1 MMIEMKPSGIE
12 GFFDIP
18 GNWEITKM
26 AYVFSFGKGLNIT
39 KEDLQDEGIP
49 AISYGDIHSRYGFEF
64 DPSKHELK
72 CVAPKYMRSS
82 PNSLLHYGDFVFAD
96 TSEDIAG
103 SGNFTHLSSQ
113 EATFAS
119 YHTIIARPKRPLDY
133 RYVAYLFDSEPFRT
147 QIRHSVSGVKVFSI
161 TQLILKNVKLLIPP
175 LTEQRVISAF
185 LDDRCG
191 YINGI
196 VTDLERQVEI
206 LRQYK
211 KALITET
218 VTKGLN
224 KSVQMQDSGIE
235 WIGEMPSHWEIKRLK
250 YCLEEQLQYGA
261 NESGDIFEEG
271 LPRYIRITDIDSDNT
286 LKEDGKLSLSF
297 NIAKP
302 YLLQDGDVLFARSGA
317 TVGKSFYYD
326 EKYGIAAFA
335 GYLIKA
341 RANRQILLPRYLYFV
356 TLGSGYEIWKDQV
369 FSQATIQNIGA
380 DKYALLPMT
389 IPPKTEQARIAA
401 YLDSKCAEVDTLIA
415 EKQRSAEIMR
425 QYKRSLI
432 YEYVTGK
439 KRVTS

>member
-1 MMIEMKPSGIE
+1 MMSKTKSSGIVLIGE
-12 GFFDIP
+12 IPSTWYVKPLKYCVDI
-18 GNWEITKM
+18 NK
-26 AYVFSFGKGLNIT
+26 
-39 KEDLQDEGIP
+39 
-49 AISYGDIHSRYGFEF
+49 
-64 DPSKHELK
+64 
-72 CVAPKYMRSS
+72 
-82 PNSLLHYGDFVFAD
+82 
-96 TSEDIAG
+96 
-103 SGNFTHLSSQ
+103 
-113 EATFAS
+113 
-119 YHTIIARPKRPLDY
+119 
-133 RYVAYLFDSEPFRT
+133 
-147 QIRHSVSGVKVFSI
+147 SV
-161 TQLILKNVKLLIPP
+161 
-175 LTEQRVISAF
+175 LTESTPSSYEFRYIDIGSVDFSDGITSYEELTFENAPSRARRIVRKGDTIVSTVRTYLKAIAKIEDDDDVIVSTGFAVLSPSQIDDSFLEFFCKSEAFCEEIDKQSSGIAYPAVNTSQVGRVYIPLPPIAEQRAIGTF
-185 LDDRCG
+185 LNDRCK
-191 YINGI
+191 YVDGI
-196 VTDLERQVEI
+196 VNDLERQVEI

-218 VTKGLN
+218 VTKGLD
-224 KSVQMQDSGIE
+224 KSVLLKDSGIA
-235 WIGEMPSHWEIKRLK
+235 WIGDMPSHWEIKRLK

-297 NIAKP
+297 SIAKP

-341 RANRQILLPRYLYFV
+341 RVNRRILLPRYLYFV

-380 DKYALLPMT
+380 DKYSLLLMT
-389 IPPKTEQARIAA
+389 IPPIPEQARIAA

-415 EKQRSAEIMR
+415 EKQHAAEIMQ
-425 QYKRSLI
+425 QYKRALI

-439 KRVTS
+439 KRVIS